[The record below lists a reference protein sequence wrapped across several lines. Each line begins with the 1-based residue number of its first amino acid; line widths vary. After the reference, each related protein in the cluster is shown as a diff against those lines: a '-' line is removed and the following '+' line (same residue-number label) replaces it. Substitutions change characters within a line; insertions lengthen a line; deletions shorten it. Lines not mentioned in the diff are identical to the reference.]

1 MEGDILKG
9 EFLNGSEE
17 VADKWNACNR
27 IASRNVKKKGENK
40 KKGYMREKTARKK
53 PYSTA
58 VFGKNRS
65 ASLAFLKRR
74 LHQTYNAKPP
84 EWAKILAFPLFI
96 G

>member
-9 EFLNGSEE
+9 EFLNGSEK
-17 VADKWNACNR
+17 VADKWNARNR
-27 IASRNVKKKGENK
+27 TASGNVKKKGENG

-58 VFGKNRS
+58 VFGKSRS
-65 ASLAFLKRR
+65 ASFAFLKRR
-74 LHQTYNAKPP
+74 LDRAYMATPP
-84 EWAKILAFPLFI
+84 EWAKMLAFPFFI